1 MIEQLQDLEVLSG
14 LLSREEFF
22 MGRQRI
28 ERMQV
33 RPAEVLNAL
42 PGALFS
48 EAQNWG

>member
-1 MIEQLQDLEVLSG
+1 MTKQLQDLEVLSD

-22 MGRQRI
+22 MARQMI

-33 RPAEVLNAL
+33 QAAEALNAL
-42 PGALFS
+42 LGALLS